1 MSERI
6 CVLAWEEPG
15 VTGVSRGEKL
25 HIYEDARL
33 MADEL
38 NREWPNIC
46 HWGAGHRGRA
56 DSPRRPGRPLDGQR
70 SALSGTRPRRVA
82 GSNGADGT
90 AKPTPASV
98 GCSPPTKPEVA
109 HPERSALSSNRH
121 CEERSDEAIQVS
133 SAAYHRR

>member
-46 HWGAGHRGRA
+46 HWAAPATEAELAAHAAQAARLMARA
-56 DSPRRPGRPLDGQR
+56 
-70 SALSGTRPRRVA
+70 
-82 GSNGADGT
+82 
-90 AKPTPASV
+90 
-98 GCSPPTKPEVA
+98 
-109 HPERSALSSNRH
+109 
-121 CEERSDEAIQVS
+121 
-133 SAAYHRR
+133 

>member
-46 HWGAGHRGRA
+46 HW
-56 DSPRRPGRPLDGQR
+56 RRPPRP
-70 SALSGTRPRRVA
+70 S
-82 GSNGADGT
+82 
-90 AKPTPASV
+90 
-98 GCSPPTKPEVA
+98 
-109 HPERSALSSNRH
+109 
-121 CEERSDEAIQVS
+121 
-133 SAAYHRR
+133 